1 MKGNKCARTE
11 ESCQF
16 LSWTAATQ
24 RGGICCLLRLP
35 LHKDALLFFIFLM
48 LLNSRA
54 GLYKPRLEQIRKWSS
69 ELFSRGGRRGCGWG
83 YWIKLWPPTELSV
96 LWGLYLNLFA
106 LLKPGC
112 GRIKMMIFFI
122 YKEVPFTGTA
132 ENGSKR
138 EAMRSASPFSYPSRA
153 G

>member
-1 MKGNKCARTE
+1 MKGNKCVRAE
-11 ESCQF
+11 ERCQF
-16 LSWTAATQ
+16 LSWAEAAQ
-24 RGGICCLLRLP
+24 RGGISCVLRLP

-83 YWIKLWPPTELSV
+83 YWINLLPPTELLV
-96 LWGLYLNLFA
+96 PWVLYLSLFA

-112 GRIKMMIFFI
+112 GRIKMMISFI
-122 YKEVPFTGTA
+122 YKETPFTGTE
-132 ENGSKR
+132 ENGSKKKV
-138 EAMRSASPFSYPSRA
+138 MRFAGPISYPSRV

>member
-1 MKGNKCARTE
+1 MWLG
-11 ESCQF
+11 
-16 LSWTAATQ
+16 
-24 RGGICCLLRLP
+24 LLDKAVASNR
-35 LHKDALLFFIFLM
+35 
-48 LLNSRA
+48 
-54 GLYKPRLEQIRKWSS
+54 
-69 ELFSRGGRRGCGWG
+69 
-83 YWIKLWPPTELSV
+83 LSV